1 MMDTIGQMFAG
12 ETEGMDERRLNV
24 LQLALLAM
32 ANEWDLD
39 ALFVEAKYAKI
50 EMERRIEE
58 AHVKMM
64 KG

>member
-1 MMDTIGQMFAG
+1 MDTIGQLFAG
-12 ETEGMDERRLNV
+12 ETEGMEERRLNV

-39 ALFVEAKYAKI
+39 AFCEEAKLAKI
-50 EMERRIEE
+50 EMERRIQR
-58 AHVKMM
+58 AHDKMT

>member
-1 MMDTIGQMFAG
+1 MDTIGQMFAG

-24 LQLALLAM
+24 LQLALLAV
-32 ANEWDLD
+32 ANDWDLD
-39 ALFVEAKYAKI
+39 AFCEEAKHAKI

-58 AHVKMM
+58 AHDKMM